1 MLGVRTAGP
10 WQVLSGSRRVLGGF
24 LAVLGR
30 FSAYLQIV
38 FVSGWRWTQFLKVL
52 ERLMRPG
59 WSQDGPK
66 WSQEAPRESQE
77 TPRHFTTS

>member
-30 FSAYLQIV
+30 FSVYLQRVLGGFSFRLALESI
-38 FVSGWRWTQFLKVL
+38 FEGSGG
-52 ERLMRPG
+52 PG
-59 WSQDGPK
+59 AAKMVPG
-66 WSQEAPRESQE
+66 
-77 TPRHFTTS
+77 